1 MRPIAPAERTKEIH
15 YAIRE
20 LAALAAKVPG
30 EVDYFNIG
38 DPVKPGYDFKTPQHM
53 IDAVCKA
60 MREGKNSYPPSLG
73 VQEAIDAIRRDAE
86 RKGIKRIFNII
97 TTQGASEAIELAL
110 TALVNPGENVLMPLP
125 GYPLYPAVMHK
136 IGGAVNPYY
145 LDEENG
151 WQPDVAEMERN
162 VDGKTRAVV
171 IINPNNPTGSV
182 AERKT
187 LKALLNFAGQH
198 SLIVLADEIYDKMAY
213 SGMRQTALASLGTE
227 VPVVTFN
234 GLAKNYL
241 APGWRVGWYIISGD
255 EDTIGAYD
263 GAVSKLA
270 RARLCA
276 NQPMQWAVPAALE
289 GPQDHLADTVRKLE
303 ERAAYV
309 KERCDEINGLS
320 LTPPKAAFYAFPS
333 VAVDDDERFVK
344 DFLRKEKA
352 LVVNGSG
359 FGERPGTSHIRI
371 VFLPPMAMLE
381 SLFDKLERFLARFI
395 N

>member
-1 MRPIAPAERTKEIH
+1 MKPIAPAERTRNIH

-20 LAALAAKVPG
+20 LAALAAKIPG

-73 VQEAIDAIRRDAE
+73 LPEAINAIRRDAE
-86 RKGIKRIFNII
+86 QKGIKRIHNII
-97 TTQGASEAIELAL
+97 TSSGASEAIELAL

-125 GYPLYPAVMHK
+125 SYPLYPAVMHK
-136 IGGAVNPYY
+136 IGGIINPYY
-145 LDEENG
+145 LDEEKG
-151 WQPDVAEMERN
+151 WQPDVAEMEKN
-162 VDGKTRAVV
+162 VNGKTRAVV
-171 IINPNNPTGSV
+171 VINPDNPTGSV
-182 AERKT
+182 AEKKT

-198 SLIVLADEIYDKMAY
+198 NLIVFTDEIYDKMIY
-213 SGMRQTALASLGTE
+213 SGVEQTALASLDTE
-227 VPVVTFN
+227 VPIVTFN

-276 NQPMQWAVPAALE
+276 NQPMQWAVPAALD
-289 GPQDHLADTVRKLE
+289 GPQDHLADTVKKLE

-309 KERCDEINGLS
+309 KKRCDEIPKLS
-320 LTPPKAAFYAFPS
+320 ITPPKAAFYAFPS

-344 DFLRKEKA
+344 DFLTKEKA

-359 FGERPGTSHIRI
+359 FGQKPGTSHVRI
-371 VFLPPMAMLE
+371 VFLPPITMLE
-381 SLFDKLERFLARFI
+381 SLFDRLERFLA
-395 N
+395 